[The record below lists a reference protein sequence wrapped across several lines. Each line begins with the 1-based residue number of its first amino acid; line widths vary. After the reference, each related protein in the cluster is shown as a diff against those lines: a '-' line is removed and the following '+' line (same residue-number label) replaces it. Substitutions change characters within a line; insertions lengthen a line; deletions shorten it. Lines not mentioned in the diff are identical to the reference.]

1 MLRKRTVIS
10 MRIGIKM
17 VLVAVLAAT
26 LEQLSMASMIQ
37 QSTSIVRAR
46 VTAGSAAR
54 HGAGIYTSYRL
65 DVLET
70 LKGKAPAEVAVPGGS
85 LNDSQQTVSGAPVL
99 VAGQE
104 YVLFL
109 WTSRSGL
116 TQVIGLTQ
124 GVFTVGKSAQ
134 GAATLSRPAATEPML
149 GADGRPVTDQ
159 GVNLTLESLRKMTS
173 GGLK

>member
-1 MLRKRTVIS
+1 
-10 MRIGIKM
+10 
-17 VLVAVLAAT
+17 
-26 LEQLSMASMIQ
+26 MIQ

-46 VTAGSAAR
+46 VTPGSAAR
-54 HGAGIYTSYRL
+54 RGADIYTHYGL

-70 LKGKAPAEVAVPGGS
+70 LKGKAPAEFAVPGGT
-85 LNDSQQTVSGAPVL
+85 LDGARQMVSGAPEL
-99 VAGQE
+99 QAGQE

-134 GAATLSRPAATEPML
+134 GVVTVSRPAATEPML
-149 GADGRPVTDQ
+149 SSEGRPVQDQ
-159 GVNLTLESLRKMTS
+159 PASLTLESLRRMMP

>member
-1 MLRKRTVIS
+1 MAF
-10 MRIGIKM
+10 
-17 VLVAVLAAT
+17 VAAFAAVAGATT

-46 VTAGSAAR
+46 VTGGSAMR
-54 HGAGIYTSYRL
+54 RGAGLYTAYGL

-70 LKGKAPAEVAVPGGS
+70 LKGKAPAEIAVPGGS
-85 LNDSQQTVSGAPVL
+85 LNGFQQIVSGAPAL

-109 WTSRSGL
+109 WTSRTGL

-124 GVFTVGKSAQ
+124 GVFTVGK
-134 GAATLSRPAATEPML
+134 ATVSRPAATEPML
-149 GADGRPVTDQ
+149 GSDGKPVQDQ
-159 GVNLTLESLRKMTS
+159 PVSLTLESLRKMAS